1 MNTEKKQKNTHHLA
15 YQLYNPTPIPRTHP
29 TPTPHH
35 HALQPPPK
43 TPTPPP
49 FHPIL
54 TVGNICRFGLHRH
67 TSKENNIQHTR
78 LTATQSLQHAVH
90 FRALAVVSATL
101 HLPFHVCSVGAGTG
115 SDHLRPR
122 TCRFF
127 WKGRSSFTLD
137 LSKTGHFSQ

>member
-1 MNTEKKQKNTHHLA
+1 MHTHTNEYWKKKEDHSPPCISIIQSNSHS
-15 YQLYNPTPIPRTHP
+15 THP
-29 TPTPHH
+29 PH
-35 HALQPPPK
+35 HALQLPPK
-43 TPTPPP
+43 TPTPPS
-49 FHPIL
+49 FNPIL

-78 LTATQSLQHAVH
+78 LTATHSLQPAVY

-101 HLPFHVCSVGAGTG
+101 PLPFHVCSVGAGMG

-137 LSKTGHFSQ
+137 LSKTGHFYQ